1 MSIKCN
7 KCGNK
12 IFDSN
17 AYLKISKVEKQQ
29 QDKVDKLIK
38 DLELSKEEFG
48 KKSSQVME
56 IQRILYI
63 EKRILKIIW
72 QCKNAL

>member
-29 QDKVDKLIK
+29 QDLVDKLTE
-38 DLELSKEEFG
+38 DLKFTKEKFG
-48 KKSSQVME
+48 KKSEEAMN
-56 IQRILYI
+56 IQITLNI
-63 EKRILKIIW
+63 EKRILKTIW
-72 QCKNAL
+72 QCKNVL

>member
-38 DLELSKEEFG
+38 DLEL
-48 KKSSQVME
+48 
-56 IQRILYI
+56 
-63 EKRILKIIW
+63 
-72 QCKNAL
+72 

>member
-48 KKSSQVME
+48 KNHHKLWRFKEFYM
-56 IQRILYI
+56 
-63 EKRILKIIW
+63 
-72 QCKNAL
+72 